1 MINTPYF
8 VVDKAAVDEAYDS
21 LTVALDKYW
30 GNYIIGY
37 SYKTNALPWVINYF
51 KDKGAYAEVVSDDE
65 YNLAKYINVPIDKV
79 IYNGPIKTKETMIE
93 AIRGGALVNIDSQRE
108 IEWLSELSSQGA
120 FSVGIRVNF
129 DIEAICPNE
138 SACGDEGGRFGF
150 CYENG
155 ELLRAVEKIRSYGVK
170 VNGIHLHTSSKTRSI
185 NIYKAIA
192 NIACDVARDCNL
204 HLEYIDVGGGFFGGL
219 PTKPQFDDYLREI
232 STILKVN
239 FDCERVKLIVEP
251 GMSVIGANISYVTS
265 VIDIKQTTYGRFVV
279 TDGSRMQIDPLM
291 TKSNYFYE
299 IKTDRNATSISKQAE
314 QTICGYTC
322 MEHDRLFKL
331 RDADELSVGDIITY
345 HKVGAYTMCLAPL
358 FIKYFPDVYVNDNQR
373 LIKVREKWTP
383 NFYIQGSELRGTKK

>member
-21 LTVALDKYW
+21 LTAALDKYW

-37 SYKTNALPWVINYF
+37 SYKTNALPWAINYF
-51 KDKGAYAEVVSDDE
+51 KAKGAYAEVVSDDE
-65 YNLAKYINVPIDKV
+65 YNLAKYINTPINKV
-79 IYNGPIKTKETMIE
+79 IYNGPIKTKDTMLE
-93 AIRGGALVNIDSQRE
+93 AIRGGAVVNIDSQRE

-129 DIEAICPNE
+129 DIEALCPNE

-155 ELLRAVEKIRSYGVK
+155 ELLRAIEKIRSYGVR

-192 NIACDVARDCNL
+192 KIACDVARDFNL
-204 HLEYIDVGGGFFGGL
+204 NLDYIDVGGGFFGGL
-219 PTKPQFDDYLREI
+219 PTKPQFEDYLREI
-232 STILKVN
+232 STILKGS
-239 FDCERVKLIVEP
+239 FDCERVKLVVEP

-265 VIDIKQTTYGRFVV
+265 VIDVKQTTYGRFVV

-291 TKSNYFYE
+291 TKTNYFY
-299 IKTDRNATSISKQAE
+299 
-314 QTICGYTC
+314 
-322 MEHDRLFKL
+322 
-331 RDADELSVGDIITY
+331 
-345 HKVGAYTMCLAPL
+345 
-358 FIKYFPDVYVNDNQR
+358 
-373 LIKVREKWTP
+373 
-383 NFYIQGSELRGTKK
+383 